1 MISFLRKKSSS
12 ILPTELINEED
23 SFFWILVRQ
32 GTEFDIETATFE
44 IRPTTL
50 YEQRQLKALIKAP
63 NHTIDEPFGELTLK
77 NRKIVDSDKDT
88 TDVYEYFKNK
98 ASDFQKIKESYFV
111 CSKENT
117 GDQYKM
123 LSEYMKSLEL
133 WKATVLARK
142 GGKKT
147 KRKRT
152 RSKSTYKKSYAKR
165 GAKRRPKKSTYKK
178 I

>member
-1 MISFLRKKSSS
+1 MVFFSRMNPPSN
-12 ILPTELINEED
+12 LPTELINEEN

-77 NRKIVDSDKDT
+77 NRKIVNSDEDT

-123 LSEYMKSLEL
+123 LNEYMKSLEL

-142 GGKKT
+142 GGKKSR
-147 KRKRT
+147 RKRT
-152 RSKSTYKKSYAKR
+152 RSKSTYKKSYN
-165 GAKRRPKKSTYKK
+165 KRRPKKYTSKK
-178 I
+178 R